1 MMAKVEIYT
10 SDTCHFCHAAKEYF
24 KENNIEYTEHNISKD
39 MEARKTLMKKG
50 YMSVPLIIIDGEEIL
65 GFDKDRIKNLLNL

>member
-1 MMAKVEIYT
+1 MAKVEIYT